1 MRLGA
6 TFGIASATLLRNK
19 MRSLL
24 TALGIAIG
32 VAAVV
37 VMQAMGEGATAYVG
51 EAISG
56 LGSNMLVAEPGS
68 PRTFNPHNMGIPMF
82 TTADVE
88 AVRRQA
94 HDLGRIVPINTR
106 ALRIVAQSKNR
117 NVNAAGVTLDY
128 FLIRQWNVA
137 SGRLMSAEDN
147 RRTAQVCVIGQPVAE
162 NLFGTQDP
170 LGKEMRVRDTACRV
184 IGVLE
189 SKGASTFGVDQDDV
203 VFMPFTTFSR
213 RIMGTDRVA
222 MIMFSPKTA
231 DVLDDLK
238 REVTA
243 ILHARRHVLPGEDD
257 DFAVRDPREI
267 QALLQNVTG
276 ILTVVLAG
284 VAAIS
289 LLVGGIGIMNI
300 MLVSVTERTREIGIR
315 LAVGARSS
323 DILLQFVVEAIVL
336 SAVGGIAG
344 LALGVAG
351 GYGMAR
357 LIDVPYVMP
366 EIAMPIAFGVSVL
379 VGVVFGV
386 FPARK
391 ASRLNPLE
399 ALRFE

>member
-1 MRLGA
+1 MTLGA
-6 TFGIASATLLRNK
+6 TVAIAGATLLRNK
-19 MRSLL
+19 LRSLL

-68 PRTFNPHNMGIPMF
+68 PRNFNPHNFGIPMF
-82 TTADVE
+82 TIADVD
-88 AVRRQA
+88 AIRRQA
-94 HDLGRIVPINTR
+94 HDLGHIVPINTR
-106 ALRIVAQSKNR
+106 SLRVVAMSKNR
-117 NVNAAGVTLDY
+117 NVNAGGVTADY
-128 FLIRQWNVA
+128 FQIRQWSVA
-137 SGRLMSAEDN
+137 AGRIMNADDN
-147 RRTAQVCVIGQPVAE
+147 RRTAQVCVIGQTVAE
-162 NLFGTQDP
+162 TLFGTQNP
-170 LGKEMRVRDTACRV
+170 LGKDMRVRDVACRV

-189 SKGASTFGVDQDDV
+189 TKGTSTFGVDQDDI
-203 VFMPFTTFSR
+203 VFMPFSTFSR
-213 RIMGTDRVA
+213 RILGTDRVA
-222 MIMFSPKTA
+222 MIMVSPISA
-231 DVLDDLK
+231 DLLDDLK

-243 ILHARRHVLPGEDD
+243 LLHARRHILPGEDD

-267 QALLQNVTG
+267 QALLQSVTG
-276 ILTVVLAG
+276 ILTMVLAG

-289 LLVGGIGIMNI
+289 LIVGGIGIMNI

-315 LAVGARSS
+315 LAVGARAS
-323 DILLQFVVEAIVL
+323 DILTQFVVEAIAL
-336 SAVGGIAG
+336 SAIGGIAG
-344 LALGVAG
+344 LGFGLAG

-357 LIDVPYVMP
+357 LIDVPFVLP
-366 EIAMPIAFGVSVL
+366 EIAMPVAFTVSVL

-399 ALRFE
+399 ALRYE